1 MCIRGTCWTLG
12 GDSDGGDTGDGG
24 SGKMDTRYGQKGE
37 LFPQVALLRRRCW
50 GDPQCGP
57 RYRSREEARVSR
69 ETRFLSHMQVAWHRW
84 ELGAERTRCHRQVE
98 LRDPE

>member
-1 MCIRGTCWTLG
+1 MVGTLG
-12 GDSDGGDTGDGG
+12 IVGLVRWIHDMVRKDS
-24 SGKMDTRYGQKGE
+24 Y
-37 LFPQVALLRRRCW
+37 FPQVALLKRRCW

-57 RYRSREEARVSR
+57 RYRSREEARGSR

-84 ELGAERTRCHRQVE
+84 ELGAERSRCHRQVE